1 MSKYDVIFSSNLQWD
16 YLNPLSIATC
26 VVFLIQK
33 ESSQL
38 TYAVFH
44 PQYLF
49 TFGIEIKFSAMN
61 TIQFLVCLCLS
72 FAGVNTVKGSDYFT
86 HPTHKGKIH
95 SHSARHFIGERF
107 GGGIVFYLDEKGQ
120 HGLIAASTDQNPG
133 IPWYNGLTRLVG
145 PLLDGLGAGAIN
157 TELIIKKLLPDDKN
171 GYFAAKSCTDYTV
184 TVGKTTYADWY
195 LPSKFELDL
204 LYHQKAKVGGFTNS
218 NYWSCNEYQS
228 NSVWTQNF
236 GNGLQHISNSEA
248 YANAVRAVRSF

>member
-26 VVFLIQK
+26 VVFLIQQ
-33 ESSQL
+33 ESRQL
-38 TYAVFH
+38 TYAIFN